1 MAFADAYKVAYD
13 KKVVGGDLMT
23 NSNQKVKAW
32 LFSLPPVKSCLNSK
46 SCENDCY
53 ALKAYKQYPSAMAL
67 WDFNFHLVQNDLE
80 QLYKRL
86 DEQLAKIAKSK
97 MRVVRI
103 HQSGDF
109 YSQEYIELWCKLAK
123 KYTGIKFYGY
133 TKVNNI
139 LDLTQLEKLDNV
151 SIVKS
156 LVADKYRNYGT
167 VDYVQRMAPKH
178 NAVICPAT
186 YGENKKEIKCNLHC
200 NACTKKDTNVF
211 FVQH

>member
-1 MAFADAYKVAYD
+1 MSFAGAYKLAYD
-13 KKVVGGDLMT
+13 KKVIGGDLMT

-53 ALKAYKQYPSAMAL
+53 ALKAYKQYPSAKAL
-67 WDFNFHLVQNDLE
+67 WDYNFYLVQNDLDLLFE
-80 QLYKRL
+80 RL
-86 DEQLAKIAKSK
+86 DKQLAKIAKSK
-97 MRVVRI
+97 LKVVRI

-109 YSQEYIELWCKLAK
+109 YSQEYIDVWRRLAK
-123 KYTGIKFYGY
+123 KYSGIQFYGY
-133 TKVNNI
+133 TKVNEI
-139 LDLTQLEKLDNV
+139 LDLTQFEKLDNV

-156 LVADKYRNYGT
+156 LVAGKYRNYGS
-167 VDYVQRMAPKH
+167 VAYVERMSPKH

-200 NACTKKDTNVF
+200 NACTKKNTNVF